1 MCAHYQESINY
12 FQISKIGINLLRQ
25 LASSQYIFCHV
36 SPIKIR
42 PSNCC
47 TTNDHYSITT
57 QYSKIEYIYILHTGR
72 QYEAFVFKFIFIT
85 VKQCCRIAKEISVNV
100 VVKFLCCTYLTYTQ
114 QCYQIYFTTY
124 VIFRPIATAR
134 AFIRKFEQTHFWH
147 YPLPLLGHNLPT
159 SSSIT
164 VLLADKKMYIHCSY
178 CNRKRKSYMCSMS
191 AKANKFRL
199 QYA

>member
-25 LASSQYIFCHV
+25 LASSQYILCHV

-85 VKQCCRIAKEISVNV
+85 VKQCCRIEKEMSVNV
-100 VVKFLCCTYLTYTQ
+100 VVNCVVTGILPTHTIHMQ
-114 QCYQIYFTTY
+114 QCYQIPQTY
-124 VIFRPIATAR
+124 MYLV
-134 AFIRKFEQTHFWH
+134 
-147 YPLPLLGHNLPT
+147 PT
-159 SSSIT
+159 RI
-164 VLLADKKMYIHCSY
+164 I
-178 CNRKRKSYMCSMS
+178 
-191 AKANKFRL
+191 
-199 QYA
+199 